1 MSPPPAS
8 IAPAPIA
15 SPGAFVAF
23 NSEPASA
30 LHALAAKAADAAL
43 GELHKADRRAG
54 NPNATSDASP
64 PSAATDARPDGATS
78 APSEHANTRIAACP
92 SRAAPVTIASAP
104 VPGPAPQWNAMLQ
117 YYAYYSHLL
126 SGGGNAAAFP
136 NPGATRKT
144 NSGAPRKDHL
154 GRPRT
159 SHHRA
164 EDAPARSRRRRSRVA
179 RAGIARRRRRAPSP
193 SPSPGC
199 PQPSPA

>member
-136 NPGATRKT
+136 NPGATKKT
-144 NSGAPRKDHL
+144 NSGAPGPL
-154 GRPRT
+154 TIAPRMPPLDPVAAA
-159 SHHRA
+159 RA
-164 EDAPARSRRRRSRVA
+164 WHEQVSRVA
-179 RAGIARRRRRAPSP
+179 AAGPVP
-193 SPSPGC
+193 VPVPVPVPGC